1 MPLALPLQEVQD
13 VAQILQMQP
22 SEIDKLIAWEVVA
35 LRSRCSTHT
44 RVSYDM
50 LDQVQPYVELTNE
63 RIAIVTS

>member
-44 RVSYDM
+44 LVSDNNN
-50 LDQVQPYVELTNE
+50 VQPYVELTNE